1 MIASVLQE
9 SFKRSLSTVLPAV
22 AGKSTLPVL
31 SNVLIRAAG
40 DGLTLTATNLEIGVT
55 DRIGAQVAEDG
66 AVTLPAKLLS
76 DVVGSL
82 PNDKITLT
90 LDSRT
95 QSVKLE
101 CGRFTTNIK
110 GIEADEFPTVPGF
123 GTADPA
129 LTLPADVM
137 GAALGQ
143 VVFSAA
149 SDDSRPVLAGVLTRV
164 KDGTLTLAA
173 ADGFRL
179 AVRTVPASEA
189 TPFEAIIPARS
200 LDMIAKLASNAE
212 TVELLIAPN
221 GNQALFRVGSTELVT
236 RLIDGRFPDVERI
249 IPQQHTTRIIVDVA
263 ALMKAVK
270 LAALFAVQAQNVI
283 RLAFAADG
291 GITITANAAEVGDNQ
306 GSVEASVAGDGG
318 TISLNVKYLT
328 DLLGT
333 LKGSVA
339 IETQTPQSPG
349 VFRPVGQDGYVHV
362 IMPMSPR

>member
-1 MIASVLQE
+1 
-9 SFKRSLSTVLPAV
+9 
-22 AGKSTLPVL
+22 
-31 SNVLIRAAG
+31 
-40 DGLTLTATNLEIGVT
+40 
-55 DRIGAQVAEDG
+55 
-66 AVTLPAKLLS
+66 
-76 DVVGSL
+76 VGSL
-82 PNDKITLT
+82 PNDKITLA
-90 LDSRT
+90 LDART

-101 CGRFTTNIK
+101 CGRFVTNIK
-110 GIEADEFPTVPGF
+110 GIEADEFPTVATF

-149 SDDSRPVLAGVLTRV
+149 SDDSRPVLAGVLVRV
-164 KDGTLTLAA
+164 KDDTLTLAA

-179 AVRTVPASEA
+179 AVRTVDATGA
-189 TPFEAIIPARS
+189 TPFESIIPARS
-200 LDMIAKLASNAE
+200 LDMIAKLAANAE

-221 GNQALFRVGSTELVT
+221 GNQALFRVGSTEVVT
-236 RLIDGRFPDVERI
+236 RLIEGCFPDVERI
-249 IPQQHTTRIIVDVA
+249 IPQQYTTRTIVEVA
-263 ALMKAVK
+263 ALIKAVK

-283 RLAFAADG
+283 KLALAAD

-306 GSVEASVAGDGG
+306 GSVEATVTGEGG
-318 TISLNVKYLT
+318 AISLNVKYLT
-328 DLLGT
+328 DLLST

-339 IETQTPQSPG
+339 IETQTPASPG